1 MYDLI
6 LKRNVLKIRVK
17 NKYDVKKNPFL
28 TNFKKKY
35 KKYKKI
41 FLL

>member
-17 NKYDVKKNPFL
+17 NKYDVKKKSVSHEFQEEIQ
-28 TNFKKKY
+28 
-35 KKYKKI
+35 KI
-41 FLL
+41 